1 MEWCIEI
8 SAAAYINIPGK
19 KPYNFRFY
27 INNGRHHRGGLW
39 IFGGQKELLRK
50 MYIVKTS
57 STQTFMRCGS
67 LFDLSCHY

>member
-8 SAAAYINIPGK
+8 AATAYIYIPGK

-50 MYIVKTS
+50 NVYS
-57 STQTFMRCGS
+57 
-67 LFDLSCHY
+67 